1 MSDMT
6 ILVVRRKFSC
16 QNWTGDMCFSHGM
29 VSRVPL
35 HFPQL
40 SNVWHKKKKKVIFW
54 FSWWR
59 TSDIPRQHFQILICI
74 SSRSPMTLE
83 GHQMAPHWNWQKLL
97 IWLVSHLNC
106 HWVHGPGTLQM
117 MVPLSDSWREVPV
130 SNLRISVGA
139 VSSSSVLRASMRY
152 AVHPVVSSI
161 RYITPIELLVPTSLF
176 LPHNL
181 HGLETCFDSEER

>member
-1 MSDMT
+1 MT
-6 ILVVRRKFSC
+6 
-16 QNWTGDMCFSHGM
+16 QE
-29 VSRVPL
+29 
-35 HFPQL
+35 
-40 SNVWHKKKKKVIFW
+40 KKKVLFW

-59 TSDIPRQHFQILICI
+59 TSDIPRQHFLILLCI
-74 SSRSPMTLE
+74 SSRSPVTLE
-83 GHQMAPHWNWQKLL
+83 GHKTAPHWNRQKLL

-152 AVHPVVSSI
+152 AVHPIHGRISYTILIFLFFLINLFFWAFQDNRTVTREINSI
-161 RYITPIELLVPTSLF
+161 VNKAHRVNNYESNQWPKWRWIKSMQSL
-176 LPHNL
+176 HKI
-181 HGLETCFDSEER
+181 R